1 MVGAVDPSLS
11 EVYPHDAQG
20 KPIDTPDWRDAT
32 NIQKEASTGDSLL
45 IKAVR
50 KYEKEPELLEAALA
64 EQGCDVNSVDKY
76 GMAALHLALKAK
88 LPKVTRAVTPA
99 APPRAPRR
107 APPRPVRQA
116 AMALLDTG
124 NCDIN
129 LQSRR
134 GFTPLMVAAWKGELE
149 CCEKLVT
156 LGAKLYVKDTGGRNA
171 WGVAHDWH
179 REDVLELFK
188 KHDFH
193 FHSVEIDKK
202 VYEKKKSTTTAF
214 PPAPKWR
221 PNEQW

>member
-1 MVGAVDPSLS
+1 METGADTIG

-20 KPIDTPDWRDAT
+20 RPIDTPNWRDAT
-32 NIQKEASTGDSLL
+32 NIQKEASSVDSPL

-64 EQGCDVNSVDKY
+64 AEDCDVNAVDKY

-88 LPKVTRAVTPA
+88 LPKVAL
-99 APPRAPRR
+99 
-107 APPRPVRQA
+107 
-116 AMALLDTG
+116 ALLDTG
-124 NCDIN
+124 KCDIN

-149 CCEKLVT
+149 CCEKLMSM
-156 LGAKLYVKDTGGRNA
+156 GAKLYVKDTGGRNA

-193 FHSVEIDKK
+193 FHNVEIDKK
-202 VYEKKKSTTTAF
+202 VYDKRKSTTTAF

>member
-1 MVGAVDPSLS
+1 MDPSLS
-11 EVYPHDAQG
+11 QVYPHDAQG
-20 KPIDTPDWRDAT
+20 NPIDTPDWRDAT
-32 NIQKEASTGDSLL
+32 NIEKEASAVDSPL

-50 KYEKEPELLEAALA
+50 KYQNEPELFEAALA
-64 EQGCDVNSVDKY
+64 EEGCDVNALDKY
-76 GMAALHLALKAK
+76 GMTALHLALKAK
-88 LPKVTRAVTPA
+88 LPKV
-99 APPRAPRR
+99 
-107 APPRPVRQA
+107 
-116 AMALLDTG
+116 AMTLLDTG
-124 NCDIN
+124 KCDIN

-149 CCEKLVT
+149 CCEKLIE

-171 WGVAHDWH
+171 WGIAHDWH

-202 VYEKKKSTTTAF
+202 VYEKKKSTNTAF

>member
-50 KYEKEPELLEAALA
+50 KYEKEPELLEVALA

-88 LPKVTRAVTPA
+88 LPK
-99 APPRAPRR
+99 
-107 APPRPVRQA
+107 A

>member
-1 MVGAVDPSLS
+1 MHTG

-20 KPIDTPDWRDAT
+20 RPIDTPDWRDAT
-32 NIQKEASTGDSLL
+32 NIQKEASAVDSAL

-50 KYEKEPELLEAALA
+50 KHEKEPELLEAALA
-64 EQGCDVNSVDKY
+64 APDCDVNAVDKY

-88 LPKVTRAVTPA
+88 LPKVTRPSEPA
-99 APPRAPRR
+99 APRRSPRR
-107 APPRPVRQA
+107 APRCPVGQVA
-116 AMALLDTG
+116 LALLDTD

-156 LGAKLYVKDTGGRNA
+156 MGAKLYVKDTGGRNA

-193 FHSVEIDKK
+193 FHNVEIDSK
-202 VYEKKKSTTTAF
+202 VYEKRKSTTTGV